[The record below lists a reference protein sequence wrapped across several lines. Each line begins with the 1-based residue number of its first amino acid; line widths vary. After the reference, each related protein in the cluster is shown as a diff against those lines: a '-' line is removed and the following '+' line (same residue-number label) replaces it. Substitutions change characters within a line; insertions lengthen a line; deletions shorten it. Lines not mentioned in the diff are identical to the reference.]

1 MAADFFA
8 AVVVHPWHLIPR
20 RGEPSSK
27 VVKPSRF
34 GSVFATSYLEN
45 WGKRLLRKVLAYKNL
60 LFMLLLLNST
70 CFFLTDDKR
79 AGIPYFHELFLLL
92 VVAATACLFVAWKW
106 VYQSKTSLWIIFMGV
121 MLPLISA
128 VLANLNFGQPLVY
141 GLLEERRFLQYLV
154 FFPTLFLLIMASPTQ
169 EELGKYFLYVA
180 LFCATLGFAYYLGI
194 IPQNKGV
201 SFTVDDWTQYED
213 LLRPN
218 RFRIGSPF
226 VTISAFMVM
235 YSMRDRVTVGRLL
248 ILLYFVAYLWLVLQ
262 TRQTMVVWAL
272 AGMWIFR
279 KRIDSLM
286 KMSVLGVAILVVSYL
301 LAPEFYHAQYAR
313 FDALLFDA
321 TSGPGVR
328 ERTVSIILD
337 AISANNYFGMGA
349 LSLQWDGGFSRIYNS
364 HFYLADV
371 GIFGVYYRFGFLAPI
386 AALVFYGG
394 FIWIMG
400 QCSDKGALLAALQ
413 LSFVVSML
421 NFALSNALT
430 FSGDIYG
437 MAAAFF
443 LYYAKLQTENSTLTA
458 NLEQVNYGQFQYRN
472 YKLE

>member
-1 MAADFFA
+1 M
-8 AVVVHPWHLIPR
+8 
-20 RGEPSSK
+20 
-27 VVKPSRF
+27 
-34 GSVFATSYLEN
+34 
-45 WGKRLLRKVLAYKNL
+45 
-60 LFMLLLLNST
+60 
-70 CFFLTDDKR
+70 
-79 AGIPYFHELFLLL
+79 LL
-92 VVAATACLFVAWKW
+92 VVAATACLFIAWKW
-106 VYQSKTSLWIIFMGV
+106 VYQSKTSLWIICMGV

-154 FFPTLFLLIMASPTQ
+154 FFPMLFLLIKASPSQ
-169 EELGKYFLYVA
+169 EELGKYFLYVS

-226 VTISAFMVM
+226 VTISAFMLM

-248 ILLYFVAYLWLVLQ
+248 MLFYFAAYLWLVLQ

-286 KMSVLGVAILVVSYL
+286 KMSALGVAILVVSYL
-301 LAPEFYHAQYAR
+301 LVPEFYHAQYDR

-328 ERTVSIILD
+328 DRTVAIILD

-349 LSLQWDGGFSRIYNS
+349 LSLQWQGGFTRVYNS

-371 GIFGVYYRFGFLAPI
+371 GIFGVYYRFGFLAPV
-386 AALVFYGG
+386 AALIFYGG
-394 FIWIMG
+394 FIWIMR

-413 LSFVVSML
+413 LSFVVSMI

-443 LYYAKLQTENSTLTA
+443 LYYAKLQTENTTLTA

>member
-1 MAADFFA
+1 
-8 AVVVHPWHLIPR
+8 
-20 RGEPSSK
+20 
-27 VVKPSRF
+27 
-34 GSVFATSYLEN
+34 
-45 WGKRLLRKVLAYKNL
+45 LLRKVLAYKNL

-79 AGIPYFHELFLLL
+79 AGIPYFQELFLLL
-92 VVAATACLFVAWKW
+92 VVAATACLFIAWKW
-106 VYQSKTSLWIIFMGV
+106 VYQSKTSLWIIFMGCL
-121 MLPLISA
+121 LPVISA
-128 VLANLNFGQPLVY
+128 VLANLNFPQPLPY
-141 GLLEERRFLQYLV
+141 GLLEERRFFQYLV
-154 FFPTLFLLIMASPTQ
+154 FFPTLFLLLKAAPTQ

-194 IPQNKGV
+194 IPQNKV
-201 SFTVDDWTQYED
+201 ASFTVDDWTQYED

-226 VTISAFMVM
+226 VTIAAFMVM
-235 YSMRDRVTVGRLL
+235 YSMKDRVTLARLA
-248 ILLYFVAYLWLVLQ
+248 ILLYFVAYLWLVMQ
-262 TRQTMVVWAL
+262 TRQTMLVWAL
-272 AGMWIFR
+272 AGVWIFR

-286 KMSVLGVAILVVSYL
+286 KLSVLGLALLTVSYL
-301 LAPEFYHAQYAR
+301 LVPEFYHEQYAR

-321 TSGPGVR
+321 TSGPSVR
-328 ERTVSIILD
+328 DRTVSIILD

-349 LSLQWDGGFSRIYNS
+349 LSLQWNGGFSRIYNS

-371 GIFGVYYRFGFLAPI
+371 GIFGVYYRYGFLTPVI
-386 AALVFYGG
+386 ALIFYGG
-394 FIWIMG
+394 FIWIMR
-400 QCSDKGALLAALQ
+400 QCSVKGSLLAALQ

-430 FSGDIYG
+430 FSGDVYG

-443 LYYAKLQTENSTLTA
+443 LYYAKLQTADTPLTA